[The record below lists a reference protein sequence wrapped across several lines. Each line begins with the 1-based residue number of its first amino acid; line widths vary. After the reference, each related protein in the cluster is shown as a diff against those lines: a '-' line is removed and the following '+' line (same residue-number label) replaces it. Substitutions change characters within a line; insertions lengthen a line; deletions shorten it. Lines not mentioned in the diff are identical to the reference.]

1 MRRRKKQETT
11 YDFQSRGIAQV
22 AEYVKQGSRE
32 VGIYYCTGS
41 GKTVV
46 STLAALQAGFN
57 HITVLTPMGSISL
70 GFQKLGGQTWN
81 LYGLD
86 VPPIK
91 VPHVKVFGKK
101 IGYSLRNH
109 LLIDNPQQ
117 IAVVNYSVLNEAL
130 PEDLTGKLL
139 IADEGHHVRLVQ
151 DGDGT
156 SWSHAIHKW
165 LSRGGTVFYVS
176 ATPNTKRSCPFIKKS
191 LVEMMILGLAPRD
204 IYTDYLKVEDDT
216 EQLALKVRER
226 WETDGRPAVLIRV
239 QRSSA
244 ENNSRTLEAILRNF
258 QDSDVEVIDAT
269 GSEGKNILNNALAKG
284 EDLRGKSF
292 AKLPRVF
299 VALVRMNEGTNAFW
313 LSHVYF
319 VGIPGSPLE
328 FDQGLGR
335 ATRNKFDPFTEEP
348 LFPDYP
354 PAFLNAIHVTLF
366 AAKELDA
373 KASLIWLTFCQR
385 MVSHQFAGRLM
396 QSMAPPGA
404 LPSPKDPKSTEQVE
418 SLAASLAMYT
428 HCLQVFTL
436 EIRGQLPKG
445 HPELEHSQVA
455 EILKTICEAE
465 YNLEPKELEDFRR
478 HALAALRG
486 NSSEREEPDF
496 LKLVGHL
503 YTEELIQRF
512 RKDTRIVDTSTDLH
526 LLDAEVAGKYS
537 EPDADISEYALA
549 ERITAFVQ
557 KEGRYPLKVELIFE
571 QGVLEREH
579 QTTLE
584 AFVLRRFGHENWFEA
599 LDNVL
604 ALERAGKN
612 LKVSNIAPAHQD
624 VPEVVYAPRALETVS
639 VSRKFKV
646 TDEIQKLTLEEAH
659 RLGSAP
665 REFIAFLRRTSGL
678 DVVELRSILQE
689 SLTYS
694 APQRMLKTLLMGEK
708 QHANV

>member
-1 MRRRKKQETT
+1 MGRRKETT
-11 YDFQSRGIAQV
+11 HNFQSQGIAQV

-41 GKTVV
+41 GKTIV
-46 STLAALQAGFN
+46 STLAALLAGFK

-70 GFQKLGGQTWN
+70 GFQRLGGQTWN

-91 VPHVKVFGKK
+91 VPPVEVFKKK
-101 IGYSLRNH
+101 IGHVVRNH
-109 LLIDNPQQ
+109 LMTGNPGK
-117 IAVVNYSVLNEAL
+117 IAVVNYNVLNEAL

-244 ENNSRTLEAILRNF
+244 ENNARTLEAILRNF
-258 QDSDVEVIDAT
+258 QDSEVEVIDAT
-269 GSEGKNILNNALAKG
+269 GSEGKDVLNDALTKG
-284 EDLRGKSF
+284 EKLRKRGESF
-292 AKLPRVF
+292 TRLPRVF

-335 ATRNKFDPFTEEP
+335 ATRNKFDPFTEKP

-366 AAKELDA
+366 ATKELDA

-404 LPSPKDPKSTEQVE
+404 LPSLKEPKSTEQVE
-418 SLAASLAMYT
+418 SLAATLAMYT
-428 HCLQVFTL
+428 HCLQVFNL
-436 EIRGQLPKG
+436 KIRGQLPKG
-445 HPELEHSQVA
+445 HPELEPSKVA

-465 YNLEPKELEDFRR
+465 YNLDPKELEEFRR
-478 HALAALRG
+478 HALTALRG
-486 NSSEREEPDF
+486 DSSEREEPDF

-526 LLDAEVAGKYS
+526 LLDAEIAGKYS
-537 EPDADISEYALA
+537 EPDADMSEDAIVA
-549 ERITAFVQ
+549 RITAFVQ
-557 KEGRYPLKVELIFE
+557 KEGRYPLRVELIFE

-604 ALERAGKN
+604 ALERAGKKS
-612 LKVSNIAPAHQD
+612 KVPNIARAHQD
-624 VPEVVYAPRALETVS
+624 VPEVVYAPKALETVS
-639 VSRKFKV
+639 VSREFKV

-665 REFIAFLRRTSGL
+665 REFIAFLKRTSGL
-678 DVVELRSILQE
+678 DVIELRGILQE

-694 APQRMLKTLLMGEK
+694 APQRMLKALLMGEK
-708 QHANV
+708 QHANA